1 MGLLAAS
8 LAAVGCGPPER
19 QDAEAPSGRFAV
31 EVLSARFP
39 SQQSLAER
47 SRLEIVVRNVG
58 SRTIPD
64 LAATVRGFQTRI
76 ARTDVADRR
85 RPVFVFNARHR
96 RIGGEPE
103 AQELVPS
110 GSQTALT
117 DTWSSGPLRPGA
129 TRRLVWDVTAVQA
142 GTFRLRWSLAPSLYG
157 KARAI
162 DRRTGTTPRGEFVV
176 RVSDRAPRVRVAD
189 DGRSVV
195 PAR

>member
-19 QDAEAPSGRFAV
+19 QDAGAPSGRFDV

-39 SQQSLAER
+39 SQQRLAER

-64 LAATVRGFQTRI
+64 LAATVRGFETRI

-157 KARAI
+157 RAVAV
-162 DRRTGTTPRGEFVV
+162 DRRSGRRAAGEFVV
-176 RVSDRAPRVRVAD
+176 RVTDRAPQARVGS
-189 DGRSVV
+189 DGRTVIL
-195 PAR
+195 R